1 MKSMLREKN
10 INDKKLTMSEMKV
23 WKKCTL
29 EKNNWRVAIL
39 ITITIMVIMKIIII
53 IMIMIIIIIITISW

>member
-1 MKSMLREKN
+1 MKLMLREKN

-29 EKNNWRVAIL
+29 EK
-39 ITITIMVIMKIIII
+39 IIGE
-53 IMIMIIIIIITISW
+53 